1 MTTLSLAD
9 FAREQRITEAREA
22 LVRTHKTGE
31 KAAASIYQQRMLDE
45 INARSPEAWEAIRL
59 RVSHRKEAV

>member
-1 MTTLSLAD
+1 MTALSLAD

-22 LVRTHKTGE
+22 LVRTHKAGE

-59 RVSHRKEAV
+59 RVAKQGRCV